1 MTSYLT
7 VTAASAEGSASAPA
21 AGGAETAG
29 ASLRILEGASVQGNP
44 AYDPY
49 PLTVT
54 AGNVI
59 EVSNN
64 DNVPHTA
71 TSGSGPEDPESGS
84 QFDTSIIDAGA
95 TAQIDTANLAT
106 GDYPFYCSIHPY
118 HARQSESIMK

>member
-1 MTSYLT
+1 MQKLQVRHLGYLR
-7 VTAASAEGSASAPA
+7 ASSNK
-21 AGGAETAG
+21 
-29 ASLRILEGASVQGNP
+29 GNP

-95 TAQIDTANLAT
+95 TDQIDTANLAT

-118 HARQSESIMK
+118 YARQSESIMK